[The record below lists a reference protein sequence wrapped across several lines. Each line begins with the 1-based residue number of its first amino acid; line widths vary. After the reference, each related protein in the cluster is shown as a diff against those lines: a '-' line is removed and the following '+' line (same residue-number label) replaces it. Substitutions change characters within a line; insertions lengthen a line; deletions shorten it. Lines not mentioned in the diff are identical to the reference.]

1 MRISTRGEYG
11 LRALIELGMEPGTA
25 LSLRDVA
32 QRQQISLDYLEQIV
46 PSLRNAGLIE
56 ARRGAHGGYLLAKP
70 AAEITAHDALVAL
83 EGNFNPMACISEEVD
98 ESEAC
103 LASGSCTVQEL
114 WSEMKSAVEE
124 VLKNKTLAEMIE
136 RQKKSFKVPIRTYM
150 PDQDTVQLTIIN

>member
-11 LRALIELGMEPGTA
+11 LRALMELGMEPETA

-46 PSLRNAGLIE
+46 PSLRNAGLVE
-56 ARRGAHGGYLLAKP
+56 AKRGAHGGYLLAKP
-70 AAEITAHDALVAL
+70 PAEITAYDALVAL
-83 EGNFNPMACISEEVD
+83 EGNFNPMACISDDVD

-103 LASGSCTVQEL
+103 LASGSCTVQEV
-114 WSEMKSAVEE
+114 WSEMKAAVEE
-124 VLKNKTLAEMIE
+124 VLKKKTLAQMIE

-150 PDQDTVQLTIIN
+150 PDEDSVQLPIVN